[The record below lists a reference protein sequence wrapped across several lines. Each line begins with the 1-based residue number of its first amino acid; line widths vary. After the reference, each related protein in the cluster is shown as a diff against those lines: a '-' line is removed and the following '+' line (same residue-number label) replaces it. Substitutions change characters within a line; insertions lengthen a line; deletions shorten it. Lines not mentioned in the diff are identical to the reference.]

1 MGRERPKP
9 PSLFESLTDRHI
21 NTTVQPP
28 GAAGTNSTIYRYTAM
43 KITSG
48 APRGMTFPRYPVRSQ
63 EYRHGRGANRGTRH
77 RAGVFWCLIER
88 LRRECNKIAQL
99 LVPLHVP
106 WLAWVHLPF
115 FLHRQPAEALFPELV
130 DLENASLISGAV
142 HQTISKQQPV

>member
-1 MGRERPKP
+1 MSGLPV
-9 PSLFESLTDRHI
+9 
-21 NTTVQPP
+21 TV
-28 GAAGTNSTIYRYTAM
+28 
-43 KITSG
+43 
-48 APRGMTFPRYPVRSQ
+48 
-63 EYRHGRGANRGTRH
+63 
-77 RAGVFWCLIER
+77 IER

-142 HQTISKQQPV
+142 HQTISKQQPVEGTGAVGGAYLDM